1 MRYAIMLQ
9 IVGII
14 TIILLGAAGL
24 FAWLQQRPTQ
34 TPKSAKNPVE
44 VITKLSV

>member
-14 TIILLGAAGL
+14 TIILLGTAGL

-34 TPKSAKNPVE
+34 PQNSAESTIK
-44 VITKLSV
+44 I